1 VESSLTVALLSM
13 MKELSNHGLWLSSI
27 MLRMP
32 KTLIMNVSKQDSIAA
47 LSTIFNRPKPLLM
60 QVINYFLTLKLLEG
74 PSVGVDG
81 NNEFEQK
88 DIDSFFDYFN

>member
-1 VESSLTVALLSM
+1 
-13 MKELSNHGLWLSSI
+13 
-27 MLRMP
+27 
-32 KTLIMNVSKQDSIAA
+32 
-47 LSTIFNRPKPLLM
+47 M
-60 QVINYFLTLKLLEG
+60 QVLYYFLTLKLLEG